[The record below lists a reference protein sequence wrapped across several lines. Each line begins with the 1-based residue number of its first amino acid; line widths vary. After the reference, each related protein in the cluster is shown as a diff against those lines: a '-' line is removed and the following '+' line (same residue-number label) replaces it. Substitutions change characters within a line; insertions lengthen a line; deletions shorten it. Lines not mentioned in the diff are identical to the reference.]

1 MKKKLFAVLII
12 VSMLLCFM
20 PATAFADNESEPAD
34 NGVVFTKT
42 AEAKDNGNV
51 EITLKAYTTGKT
63 ITSVSSKPVDIV
75 LVLDQSGSMK
85 DGFGTVTRQAAM
97 KDAVKN
103 FIRNIDP
110 NGEHRVSIVTFG
122 SDSSQLVGF
131 SEANDNNKENLYEMI
146 DSLPANPSGATNVA
160 AGMSSAQ
167 TLISSA
173 NADSQKVVIVFTDGV
188 PTKQS
193 DFNTDVA
200 THAISTAKQLKD
212 AGVTI
217 YTIGIFDGAD
227 PEQMYG
233 AKADYAFY
241 DYIICSG
248 EVNSVWGG
256 NFLSDLF
263 GGDIRN
269 DDIPAGNRFLNYLS
283 NNFLS
288 ADSIGISYGSYN
300 PGN

>member
-1 MKKKLFAVLII
+1 MKKKLFAVLMI

-42 AEAKDNGNV
+42 AEAKDNGDI

-110 NGEHRVSIVTFG
+110 NGEHRVSVVTFESKASTLAG
-122 SDSSQLVGF
+122 WTV
-131 SEANDNNKENLYEMI
+131 ANETGNASLISKI
-146 DSLPANPSGATNVA
+146 DGLPESPQGATNVA

-173 NADSQKVVIVFTDGV
+173 NEDSQKVVIVFTDGV
-188 PTKQS
+188 PTTQS
-193 DFNTDVA
+193 V
-200 THAISTAKQLKD
+200 K
-212 AGVTI
+212 
-217 YTIGIFDGAD
+217 
-227 PEQMYG
+227 
-233 AKADYAFY
+233 
-241 DYIICSG
+241 
-248 EVNSVWGG
+248 
-256 NFLSDLF
+256 
-263 GGDIRN
+263 R
-269 DDIPAGNRFLNYLS
+269 
-283 NNFLS
+283 
-288 ADSIGISYGSYN
+288 
-300 PGN
+300 